1 MEFLNFDF
9 SSLFSFST
17 LFAIILGTFVGILIG
32 ALPGLGAVLAL
43 VLMLPLS
50 YSMDPMAAILLLL
63 ATYQGAEYGGS
74 ISAVI
79 LGIPG
84 TPAALVTV
92 FDGNAMAKQ
101 GKPGKAI
108 AYSLT
113 SSVIGGL
120 AGGLALI
127 FLSAPLVK
135 FALSI
140 GEPEFFLI
148 GLLGLFAVGMLSS
161 EDKVKSLIAAV
172 LGLMVGTIGMDAFT
186 GVPRFTFGEI
196 ELMEGVDLVALLVG
210 MFAISEL
217 LIMVSKEL
225 KVKYQTD
232 QKGVSRFMTRLSF
245 KDFKKIFKASTV
257 GSLVGIIIGIIP
269 GMGAGPASW
278 FSYTIAKKTSKSP
291 ETFGKGNPE
300 GIAGPEAAN
309 NATVG
314 GALLPLLTLGI
325 PGSPSIAII
334 MGAFIIHGIQPG
346 PKLFSV
352 ETELV
357 YGLLFGFLLTTV
369 ALYIIGKFVTAGF
382 VKMLT
387 IPNPVLIP
395 VILGI
400 SFIGAF
406 AARNSFFDVWLAL
419 IVGVIS
425 LILIKLDFSLASF
438 VLALILC
445 PIIEESFRRSLL
457 LSDGSFS
464 IFFTRPISLIL
475 IAVILLIIVFSVIGS
490 FKRKKSEELTF

>member
-1 MEFLNFDF
+1 MEMFNFDVA
-9 SSLFSFST
+9 SLFSFST
-17 LFAIILGTFVGILIG
+17 LSAIILGTLVGILIG

-43 VLMLPLS
+43 VLMLPLT
-50 YSMDPMAAILLLL
+50 YSMEPMAAILLLL

-92 FDGNAMAKQ
+92 FDGNAMAKK
-101 GKPGKAI
+101 GEPGKAI

-113 SSVIGGL
+113 ASVFGGL

-127 FLSAPLVK
+127 FLSGPLVK

-161 EDKVKSLIAAV
+161 ADIVKSMIAAV

-186 GVPRFTFGEI
+186 GVTRFTFGRI
-196 ELMEGVDLVALLVG
+196 ELMEGIDLVALLVG

-217 LIMVSKEL
+217 FIMVSKDL
-225 KVKYQTD
+225 KVKYKTD
-232 QKGVSRFMTRLSF
+232 QKGLTSFVTRLEM
-245 KDFKKIFKASTV
+245 KNVKKIIKPITV
-257 GSLVGIIIGIIP
+257 GSLVGIVVGILP

-300 GIAGPEAAN
+300 GIAAPEAAN

-346 PKLFSV
+346 PKLFAAESD
-352 ETELV
+352 LV
-357 YGLLFGFLLTTV
+357 YGILYGFLLTTV
-369 ALYIIGKFVTAGF
+369 ALYILGKFITAGF

-406 AARNSFFDVWLAL
+406 SARSSYFDVWLAL
-419 IVGVIS
+419 IVGIIS
-425 LILIKLDFSLASF
+425 LALIKLDFSLASF

-445 PIIEESFRRSLL
+445 PIIEESFRRSLI
-457 LSDGSFS
+457 LSQGSYS
-464 IFFTRPISLIL
+464 IFFTRPISLAL
-475 IAVILLIIVFSVIGS
+475 IAIMLIILGFGIKGAL
-490 FKRKKSEELTF
+490 KRKKVNV